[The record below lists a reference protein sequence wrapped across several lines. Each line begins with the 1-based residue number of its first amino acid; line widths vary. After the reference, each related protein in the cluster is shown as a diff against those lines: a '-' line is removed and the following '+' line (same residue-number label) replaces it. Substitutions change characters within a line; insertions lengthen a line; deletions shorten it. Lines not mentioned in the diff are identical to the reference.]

1 MKVLGIIPARGGS
14 KGIKD
19 KNILDVDGQPLISY
33 AIEVAKAAT
42 KLTSCVVSTDSIKI
56 AEVAKKWGADVM
68 MRSEELA
75 QDNTPMLP
83 VLQDI
88 IERFK
93 ANGEEIDL
101 ILLLQVTSPI
111 RTADN
116 INEIIEMFE
125 EDPDIPAVIS
135 VVPMDDVHP
144 ARMYN
149 LDLNNS
155 MLPLNNRWETSRRQ
169 DIPPVYYRNGCFYAI
184 RPEVL
189 LAENTLM
196 PPNKKAYV
204 MPIEWLANVDDKRD
218 LILTEALLKAWKA
231 NII

>member
-1 MKVLGIIPARGGS
+1 M
-14 KGIKD
+14 
-19 KNILDVDGQPLISY
+19 DGQPLISY

-42 KLTSCVVSTDSIKI
+42 KLTSFVVSTDSAKI

-93 ANGEEIDL
+93 ADGGEIDL

-125 EDPDIPAVIS
+125 EDPDLPAVIS

-149 LDLNNS
+149 IDTNNS
-155 MLPLNNRWETSRRQ
+155 MQPLNDRWETSRRQ

-189 LAENTLM
+189 IAENTLM
-196 PPNKKAYV
+196 PRNKKAYV

-218 LILTEALLKAWKA
+218 LILTEALLKAWKV
-231 NII
+231 NVI